1 VFADAGRGYRRCVP
15 RPEAERWPEAAL
27 WRTLARA
34 AAALR
39 PQAQTAQL
47 VCPAVVPA
55 AGRIAGRHGGLR
67 RQTLV
72 GQVRSG
78 AEMQRLEVLS
88 AAHFEPPRAAMT
100 EEQWE
105 VARLPAVVAEALD
118 EPLAALSEAYFEP
131 LRAAMTEEHREA
143 ARLPA
148 VAAEAAQDEPREAAV
163 VRDQPLAVVVEVA
176 QDVLR
181 EAAEVRDVP
190 RAVVAEAA
198 QDVLR
203 EAAEVRDVPL
213 AVVAEAAQ
221 DVPRE
226 AAEVRVEPRA
236 VVTEVA
242 QDVPREAAEVRVEPR
257 AVAEARDEP
266 LAAEAAQDVP
276 REAAEAQDEPLVGA
290 LPLAEQRQAVL
301 PSAAPEA
308 LSLLAARLAQQRTR
322 PPPRGPEL
330 VRFEWSKSQSLR
342 AGSIEFVSWR
352 PVREKESNNVG
363 ERFVPNVQYNH

>member
-1 VFADAGRGYRRCVP
+1 M
-15 RPEAERWPEAAL
+15 
-27 WRTLARA
+27 LARA

-88 AAHFEPPRAAMT
+88 AAHFEPSRAAMT

-148 VAAEAAQDEPREAAV
+148 EAAQDEPREAAV
-163 VRDQPLAVVVEVA
+163 VRDQPLAVVVE
-176 QDVLR
+176 QDVPR

-190 RAVVAEAA
+190 LAVVAEVA
-198 QDVLR
+198 QDVPR

-242 QDVPREAAEVRVEPR
+242 QDVPREAAE
-257 AVAEARDEP
+257 ARDEP
-266 LAAEAAQDVP
+266 LAAAAAAQDVP
-276 REAAEAQDEPLVGA
+276 REAAAAQDVPLVGA

-301 PSAAPEA
+301 PSAEPSAAPEA